1 MGDRLSFG
9 VLVALSRMLSALRLP
24 ARVLAFSDLNAA
36 ADLLAGFANDLIINE
51 EV

>member
-1 MGDRLSFG
+1 MGNRLSFG
-9 VLVALSRMLSALRLP
+9 ALVALSRMLSALRLP
-24 ARVLAFSDLNAA
+24 ARVLAFSDLDAA